1 MSKYAT
7 FNLMPGNRTPL
18 KIMSNIVYIFINQ
31 SMPDMVKIGITDN
44 VERRVKELSGSSGV
58 PLPFECYYAV
68 KVSEDA
74 KKLEKKIHEGFD
86 KQRVRREREFF
97 YTSPE
102 NAKSILELLEIMGG
116 ENVTPKDD
124 IVESQE
130 EKQAL
135 DEARKLRTRFNFSML
150 DIKPGEILKFKKD
163 NSIVCEVHDE
173 TQVKFRDKVTS
184 LSNSADIILKEMG
197 YEWLSVQGP
206 RWWVYEGKT
215 LSELRNERE
224 SI

>member
-1 MSKYAT
+1 
-7 FNLMPGNRTPL
+7 
-18 KIMSNIVYIFINQ
+18 MSNIVYIFINQ

-44 VERRVKELSGSSGV
+44 VERRVKELSGSTGV

-116 ENVTPKDD
+116 ENVTPKED
-124 IVESQE
+124 IVENQE

-135 DEARKLRTRFNFSML
+135 DEARKLRKRFNFSML

-163 NSIVCEVHDE
+163 NSIICEVHDE

-224 SI
+224 

>member
-1 MSKYAT
+1 
-7 FNLMPGNRTPL
+7 MP
-18 KIMSNIVYIFINQ
+18 IVYILTNE
-31 SMPDMVKIGITDN
+31 SMPETIKIGITDN
-44 VERRVKELSGSSGV
+44 LERRLKELDNTST

-102 NAKSILELLEIMGG
+102 NAKSILEILEIMGG

-173 TQVKFRDKVTS
+173 TQVKFRDKITS

>member
-1 MSKYAT
+1 
-7 FNLMPGNRTPL
+7 
-18 KIMSNIVYIFINQ
+18 MSNIVYIFINQ
-31 SMPDMVKIGITDN
+31 AMPEMVKIGITDN
-44 VERRVKELSGSSGV
+44 VERRIKELSSTSGV
-58 PLPFECYYAV
+58 PLPFECFYAV

-74 KKLEKKIHEGFD
+74 KKLEKKIHQGFD

-116 ENVTPKDD
+116 ENVTPKED
-124 IVESQE
+124 IVENNE

-135 DEARKLRTRFNFSML
+135 DEARKLRVKFNFKML
-150 DIKPGEILKFKKD
+150 DINPGEILKFKKD
-163 NSIVCEVHDE
+163 NSITCEVYDD
-173 TQVKFRDKVTS
+173 TQVKFGDKITS
-184 LSNSADIILKEMG
+184 LSNSADIVLKDMG
-197 YEWLSVQGP
+197 YDWTSVQGP

-224 SI
+224 NI

>member
-1 MSKYAT
+1 MVQKD
-7 FNLMPGNRTPL
+7 L
-18 KIMSNIVYIFINQ
+18 
-31 SMPDMVKIGITDN
+31 VKIGITDN

-68 KVSEDA
+68 KVSVDA

-173 TQVKFRDKVTS
+173 TQVKFRDKITS

>member
-1 MSKYAT
+1 
-7 FNLMPGNRTPL
+7 
-18 KIMSNIVYIFINQ
+18 MSNIVYIFINQ

-44 VERRVKELSGSSGV
+44 VERRVKELSGSTGV

-116 ENVTPKDD
+116 KNVTPKED
-124 IVESQE
+124 IVENQE

-135 DEARKLRTRFNFSML
+135 DEARKLRKRFNFSIL

-163 NSIVCEVHDE
+163 NSIICEVHDE
-173 TQVKFRDKVTS
+173 TQVKFRDKITS

-224 SI
+224 

>member
-1 MSKYAT
+1 
-7 FNLMPGNRTPL
+7 
-18 KIMSNIVYIFINQ
+18 
-31 SMPDMVKIGITDN
+31 MPDMVKIGITDN

-150 DIKPGEILKFKKD
+150 DIKHGEILKFKKD

>member
-1 MSKYAT
+1 
-7 FNLMPGNRTPL
+7 
-18 KIMSNIVYIFINQ
+18 MSNIVYIFINQ

-44 VERRVKELSGSSGV
+44 VERRVKELSGSTGV

-102 NAKSILELLEIMGG
+102 NAKSILEILEIMGG

-173 TQVKFRDKVTS
+173 TQVKFRHKVTS

>member
-1 MSKYAT
+1 
-7 FNLMPGNRTPL
+7 
-18 KIMSNIVYIFINQ
+18 MSNIVYIFINQ

-102 NAKSILELLEIMGG
+102 NAKSILEILEIMGG

-173 TQVKFRDKVTS
+173 TQVKFRDKITS

>member
-1 MSKYAT
+1 
-7 FNLMPGNRTPL
+7 
-18 KIMSNIVYIFINQ
+18 MSNIVYIFINQ

-44 VERRVKELSGSSGV
+44 VERRVKELSGSTGV

-102 NAKSILELLEIMGG
+102 NAKSILEILEIMGG

-124 IVESQE
+124 IVENQE

-135 DEARKLRTRFNFSML
+135 DEARKLRKRFNFSML

-163 NSIVCEVHDE
+163 NSIICEVHDE
-173 TQVKFRDKVTS
+173 TQVKFRDKITS

-224 SI
+224 

>member
-1 MSKYAT
+1 
-7 FNLMPGNRTPL
+7 
-18 KIMSNIVYIFINQ
+18 MSNIVYIFINQ

-102 NAKSILELLEIMGG
+102 NAKSILEILEIMGG

-150 DIKPGEILKFKKD
+150 DIKPGEIIKFKKD

-173 TQVKFRDKVTS
+173 TQVKFRDKITS

>member
-1 MSKYAT
+1 
-7 FNLMPGNRTPL
+7 
-18 KIMSNIVYIFINQ
+18 MSNIVYIFINQ

-102 NAKSILELLEIMGG
+102 NAKSILEILEIMGG

-215 LSELRNERE
+215 LSELRNEKE
-224 SI
+224 T

>member
-1 MSKYAT
+1 MRLTA
-7 FNLMPGNRTPL
+7 PGNRTPL

>member
-1 MSKYAT
+1 
-7 FNLMPGNRTPL
+7 
-18 KIMSNIVYIFINQ
+18 
-31 SMPDMVKIGITDN
+31 MPDMVKIGITDN
-44 VERRVKELSGSSGV
+44 VERRVKELSGSTGV

>member
-1 MSKYAT
+1 
-7 FNLMPGNRTPL
+7 
-18 KIMSNIVYIFINQ
+18 MSNIVYIFINQ

-44 VERRVKELSGSSGV
+44 VERRVKELSGSTGV

-116 ENVTPKDD
+116 ENVTPKED
-124 IVESQE
+124 IVENQE

-135 DEARKLRTRFNFSML
+135 DEARKLRKRFNFSML

-173 TQVKFRDKVTS
+173 TQVKFRDKITS

-224 SI
+224 

>member
-1 MSKYAT
+1 
-7 FNLMPGNRTPL
+7 
-18 KIMSNIVYIFINQ
+18 MSNIVYIFINQ

-44 VERRVKELSGSSGV
+44 VERRVKELSGSTGV

-102 NAKSILELLEIMGG
+102 NAKSILEILEIMGG
-116 ENVTPKDD
+116 ENVTPKED
-124 IVESQE
+124 IVENQE

-135 DEARKLRTRFNFSML
+135 DEARKLRKRFNFSML

-163 NSIVCEVHDE
+163 NSIICEVHDE
-173 TQVKFRDKVTS
+173 TQVKFRDKITS

-224 SI
+224 

>member
-1 MSKYAT
+1 
-7 FNLMPGNRTPL
+7 
-18 KIMSNIVYIFINQ
+18 MSNIVYIFINQ

-163 NSIVCEVHDE
+163 NSIVCEVYDE